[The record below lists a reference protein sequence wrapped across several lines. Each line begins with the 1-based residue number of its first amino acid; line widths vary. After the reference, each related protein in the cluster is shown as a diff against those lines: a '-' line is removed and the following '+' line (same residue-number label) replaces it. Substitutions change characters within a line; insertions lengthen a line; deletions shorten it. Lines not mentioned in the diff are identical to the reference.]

1 MEADL
6 MDNAFPRTDLAV
18 ELKENIVKDVNSI
31 KGVRFDEEKKNND
44 IKVTTVIIED
54 ENAVKIMRKPIGTY
68 VTIESNKLDEEDEFA
83 KDNLVKELANNINK
97 VCNGFDNK
105 SVLVVGLG
113 NKDITPD
120 KLGPMVVDNLC
131 ITRHLFFNKEEC
143 FVQNN
148 NKMPIVSALSPGVM
162 AQTGMETSE
171 IIASVVDRTKPD
183 LVIAV
188 DALAARSLSRLIS
201 TVQITDTGI
210 TPGSGVGNHRNAI
223 TKDTIKVPVIAIG
236 VPTVVDA
243 TTIVKDTM
251 TKYLQKWEFQGEE
264 IDAFVNEMEIETSN
278 GLIVTPKNIDDQ
290 IKQISFAVAK
300 AINICIGEVDD

>member
-83 KDNLVKELANNINK
+83 KDNLVKELADNINK

-264 IDAFVNEMEIETSN
+264 IDAFVKEMEIETSN

>member
-1 MEADL
+1 

-83 KDNLVKELANNINK
+83 KDNLVKELADNINK

-264 IDAFVNEMEIETSN
+264 IDAFVKEMEIETSN

>member
-1 MEADL
+1 

-83 KDNLVKELANNINK
+83 KDNLVKELADNINK

>member
-1 MEADL
+1 MN
-6 MDNAFPRTDLAV
+6 NAFPRTDLAV

-83 KDNLVKELANNINK
+83 KDNLVKELADNINK

-251 TKYLQKWEFQGEE
+251 TKYLQKWEFRGEE

>member
-1 MEADL
+1 
-6 MDNAFPRTDLAV
+6 
-18 ELKENIVKDVNSI
+18 
-31 KGVRFDEEKKNND
+31 
-44 IKVTTVIIED
+44 
-54 ENAVKIMRKPIGTY
+54 
-68 VTIESNKLDEEDEFA
+68 
-83 KDNLVKELANNINK
+83 
-97 VCNGFDNK
+97 
-105 SVLVVGLG
+105 
-113 NKDITPD
+113 
-120 KLGPMVVDNLC
+120 
-131 ITRHLFFNKEEC
+131 
-143 FVQNN
+143 
-148 NKMPIVSALSPGVM
+148 M

-188 DALAARSLSRLIS
+188 DALSARSLSRLIS

>member
-1 MEADL
+1 

>member
-1 MEADL
+1 

-44 IKVTTVIIED
+44 INVTTVIIED